1 MMHLKGIT
9 LQTRVQVKDVIVFRG
24 ILIVSDEAGESSLQ
38 GVVGE

>member
-9 LQTRVQVKDVIVFRG
+9 LQTRVQVKDFIVFRG
-24 ILIVSDEAGESSLQ
+24 ILILSDVAGESSLQ